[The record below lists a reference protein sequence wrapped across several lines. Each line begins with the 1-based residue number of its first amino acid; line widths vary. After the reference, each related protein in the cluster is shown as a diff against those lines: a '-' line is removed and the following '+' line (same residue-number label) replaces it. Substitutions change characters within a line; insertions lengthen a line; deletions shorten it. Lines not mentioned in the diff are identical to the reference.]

1 MHKIKTLK
9 NIALVA
15 VVTKFLQ
22 CNKVCHFYV
31 KAFFSPPAAF
41 FNWKPSG
48 SVDLKVT
55 SIGNYV
61 RIAKYVS
68 KSTMS
73 DVETEF

>member
-9 NIALVA
+9 NIVLVA

-48 SVDLKVT
+48 SVDLK
-55 SIGNYV
+55 SNDY
-61 RIAKYVS
+61 S
-68 KSTMS
+68 KLCAYCQ
-73 DVETEF
+73 VCK